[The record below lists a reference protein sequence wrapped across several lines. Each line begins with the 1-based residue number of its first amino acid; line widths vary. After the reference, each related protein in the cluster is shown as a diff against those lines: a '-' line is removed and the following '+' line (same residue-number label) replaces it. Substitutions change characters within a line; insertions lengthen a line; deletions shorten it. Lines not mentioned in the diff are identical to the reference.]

1 MLDVDGA
8 RGLEYRWRYPQHFSV
23 ALYYRHRFA
32 VFLQSTV
39 RTAEHTHETSTTE
52 YFFAYSLNMV
62 ISSANMKCTAIHE
75 NKIV

>member
-23 ALYYRHRFA
+23 ALYNGHRFA

-39 RTAEHTHETSTTE
+39 RTAEHTHTRQVQPNTS
-52 YFFAYSLNMV
+52 SL
-62 ISSANMKCTAIHE
+62 ILSKW
-75 NKIV
+75 